1 LSKRKR
7 VWETIQHEEHPFALG
22 LLTEDDLVV
31 LSWLIR
37 KTAELARKRS
47 GNREANPNPD
57 NEDVHARRPGNEA
70 NDDERPPRPVI
81 NQPLDIQVG
90 FLMETVYKHFGWI
103 ARLLDKLTEIYPD
116 LNANLGKDLDAW
128 IRELDR
134 DNRVG
139 YGFSILAGSDEGTG

>member
-37 KTAELARKRS
+37 KTAELARERRD
-47 GNREANPNPD
+47 NREANPDPD
-57 NEDVHARRPGNEA
+57 TGNAHARETGNEA
-70 NDDERPPRPVI
+70 DDENRPQNPVI
-81 NQPLDIQVG
+81 NQPLDMQVG
-90 FLMETVYKHFGWI
+90 FLMATVYKHFEWV

-116 LNANLGKDLDAW
+116 LNADWGRDLDAW
-128 IRELDR
+128 VRELDR
-134 DNRVG
+134 DIRVG
-139 YGFSILAGSDEGTG
+139 YGFSILAGNDEEIG

>member
-1 LSKRKR
+1 LGKRKR

-47 GNREANPNPD
+47 GKREANPNPD
-57 NEDVHARRPGNEA
+57 KEDAHARRPGNKA
-70 NDDERPPRPVI
+70 NDDERPLNPVI
-81 NQPLDIQVG
+81 NQPLDMQVG
-90 FLMETVYKHFGWI
+90 FLMATVYKHFEWI

-116 LNANLGKDLDAW
+116 LNADWGKDLDAW

-134 DNRVG
+134 DIRAG
-139 YGFSILAGSDEGTG
+139 YGFSILAGNDEETG